1 MVTDKEKKPSLESSS
16 GKKLQGNSNQSH
28 HNSKGQ
34 VTKAPETASS
44 YSKMADSLDHPGSP
58 ECTSAPPCPRSQST
72 ETSDKIS
79 GSNQRKIVQSQG
91 PSTAGQVLPKS
102 DEHNEK
108 GHEHTSS
115 SLNSEHCPGVLA
127 AKVDPVRPISN
138 KMDASKTDGSSS
150 PRIQEQPVV
159 TVSKDAAATATT
171 RTCTPT
177 AHFPKLVN
185 SSSSQASTAAPP
197 AVVSALIGE
206 PENPVNGENASGD
219 VQPAD
224 GPPLTTNQG
233 SPPDAN
239 SAAAADGETNNGVN
253 SDTTAAQLAASSPST
268 AADGDSQNSI
278 DREDA
283 ASERSENRNS
293 EQQQSLTAFPTQVEP
308 EPTADQEPTVT
319 AGEETPQQEET
330 INYENFLG
338 E

>member
-1 MVTDKEKKPSLESSS
+1 
-16 GKKLQGNSNQSH
+16 
-28 HNSKGQ
+28 
-34 VTKAPETASS
+34 
-44 YSKMADSLDHPGSP
+44 MAHSLDHPGSP
-58 ECTSAPPCPRSQST
+58 ECTPASPCPRSQSL
-72 ETSDKIS
+72 ETTDKR
-79 GSNQRKIVQSQG
+79 GRSNPETLHPRG

-115 SLNSEHCPGVLA
+115 SLNSEHCPGVPA
-127 AKVDPVRPISN
+127 AKVEPVRPISN
-138 KMDASKTDGSSS
+138 KMDALRTNGSSS

-159 TVSKDAAATATT
+159 TVSKDAAATAATS
-171 RTCTPT
+171 TCAPT

-197 AVVSALIGE
+197 AVVSAPADE
-206 PENPVNGENASGD
+206 PENPVNSENTLDD
-219 VQPAD
+219 VQLAD
-224 GPPLTTNQG
+224 RPPLPANQG

-239 SAAAADGETNNGVN
+239 SAAVAAADGESNNFAN
-253 SDTTAAQLAASSPST
+253 TDTTAAQLTAASSPSN
-268 AADGDSQNSI
+268 ADGDSQNSI

-293 EQQQSLTAFPTQVEP
+293 EQQQSFTAFPTQVKP
-308 EPTADQEPTVT
+308 EPTADQEPTVM
-319 AGEETPQQEET
+319 AGEETPQQEKA